1 MEQVDPT
8 VLLIY
13 RIFELSGIF
22 LMAIL
27 GGQMARRREF
37 DLFGF
42 VIVSL
47 VTALGGGIIR
57 DAMIVNGPV
66 AAVDHP
72 YYLWVACAGA
82 LVAFLGK
89 FHGRVWELF
98 HVHAD
103 ALVLGIW
110 AVTGATKTMQMG
122 LSGYAAVFMGL
133 LTAVGGGVM
142 ADLLVGQTPQ
152 VLLGKRLYA
161 APAFI
166 SACIAVAFASFDYA
180 STGMLVAP
188 VVATSLA
195 VLSYWR
201 RWRIPFHYE
210 FAPLN
215 TAAGAVRSAVE
226 PLEEGA
232 REVARELEPVAVRKA
247 RHKALEK
254 AQEELGGE
262 P

>member
-1 MEQVDPT
+1 MEHVEPH
-8 VLLIY
+8 VLYIY
-13 RIFELSGIF
+13 RAFEFSGIF

-42 VIVSL
+42 VIVAL
-47 VTALGGGIIR
+47 VSALGGGIIR
-57 DAMIVNGPV
+57 DAMILDRPV
-66 AAVDHP
+66 AVVDQP
-72 YYLWVACAGA
+72 VYLWVACAGA

-89 FHGRVWELF
+89 FSGRVWELF
-98 HVHAD
+98 QVHAD

-110 AVTGATKTMQMG
+110 AVTGATKTLQVG

-133 LTAVGGGVM
+133 LTAVGGGVI

-152 VLLGKRLYA
+152 VLIGRRLYA

-166 SACIAVAFASFDYA
+166 SACIAVMLAETGHA
-180 STGMLVAP
+180 TVGMLVAP
-188 VVATSLA
+188 VVGTGLA

-215 TAAGAVRSAVE
+215 IAAGAVRGAVE
-226 PLEEGA
+226 PLETQVRG
-232 REVARELEPVAVRKA
+232 VARGLEPRPLRRL
-247 RHKALEK
+247 RHKALE
-254 AQEELGGE
+254 AVGE
-262 P
+262 SGE